1 MQGECSD
8 HACEGIAEPKSW
20 DACIPIVNK
29 TLWIKSGHAD
39 KYNENM
45 FKSVQNECCDK
56 TLAFWHDR
64 VQPRTLKAS
73 TCSLATWKWP

>member
-1 MQGECSD
+1 MQGESS
-8 HACEGIAEPKSW
+8 GQTRLSIAEPKSW

-45 FKSVQNECCDK
+45 FKSVQNECRDK
-56 TLAFWHDR
+56 MLAFWHDR

-73 TCSLATWKWP
+73 TRWLATWKWP